1 MENEE
6 RLSKEIFLVTI
17 CPTEEFLRKEYDG
30 YDEDAYSSDDI
41 DIMFSQNCEIIEVHD
56 GETFEIP
63 KDFYGNPDDEHD
75 YYNSMDFDSMPIGTL
90 YKGTYKFEMMYDSIF
105 DCDKRIITPTEGGYM
120 TFL

>member
-1 MENEE
+1 M
-6 RLSKEIFLVTI
+6 IVTI

-41 DIMFSQNCEIIEVHD
+41 DIMFSQNCEIIEVPD
-56 GETFEIP
+56 GEAFEIP

-90 YKGTYKFEMMYDSIF
+90 YNGTYKFEIMYDSTF
-105 DCDKRIITPTEGGYM
+105 DCNKRIITPTKGGYM